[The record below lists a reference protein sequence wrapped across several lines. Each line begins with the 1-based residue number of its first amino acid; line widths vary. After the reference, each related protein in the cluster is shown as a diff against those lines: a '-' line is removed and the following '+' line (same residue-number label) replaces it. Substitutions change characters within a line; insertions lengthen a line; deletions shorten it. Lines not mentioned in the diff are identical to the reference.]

1 MKPIILCIM
10 DGWGISNE
18 INHNA
23 IKMGNTP
30 VFDELLRKYPNG
42 VMQASGAD
50 VGLPPGQMGNSEV
63 GHMNL
68 GAGRI
73 VLQDLPRINNIIENG
88 LLADNLA
95 LNNLIKEAKSS
106 KLRTRAYVSVAWECP
121 YEGKVDSKIVLDIA
135 KQMLASGADEIESLL
150 CCCSAPDRCFTLIKI
165 TSFQH
170 SQ

>member
-18 INHNA
+18 TNHNA

-30 VFDELLRKYPNG
+30 VFDKLLRKYPNG
-42 VMQASGAD
+42 VMQASGTH
-50 VGLPPGQMGNSEV
+50 VGLPSGQMGNSEV

-73 VLQDLPRINNIIENG
+73 VVQDLPRINSIIENG
-88 LLADNLA
+88 LLADNLT

-106 KLRTRAYVSVAWECP
+106 NAVSYTHLTLPTTPYV
-121 YEGKVDSKIVLDIA
+121 
-135 KQMLASGADEIESLL
+135 
-150 CCCSAPDRCFTLIKI
+150 
-165 TSFQH
+165 
-170 SQ
+170 

>member
-18 INHNA
+18 TNHNA

-42 VMQASGAD
+42 VMQASGAH
-50 VGLPPGQMGNSEV
+50 VGLPSGQMGNSEV

-73 VLQDLPRINNIIENG
+73 VVQDLPRINNIIENE
-88 LLADNLA
+88 LLA
-95 LNNLIKEAKSS
+95 
-106 KLRTRAYVSVAWECP
+106 
-121 YEGKVDSKIVLDIA
+121 SKIWLTGFI
-135 KQMLASGADEIESLL
+135 
-150 CCCSAPDRCFTLIKI
+150 CFER
-165 TSFQH
+165 
-170 SQ
+170 

>member
-23 IKMGNTP
+23 IKIGNTP

-42 VMQASGAD
+42 VMQASGAH

-68 GAGRI
+68 GAGR
-73 VLQDLPRINNIIENG
+73 VVVQDLPRINEIIKNG
-88 LLADNLA
+88 LLIDNLA
-95 LNNLIKEAKSS
+95 LRKVAPTFVLSIALSARFPLNLPSQTELS
-106 KLRTRAYVSVAWECP
+106 P
-121 YEGKVDSKIVLDIA
+121 
-135 KQMLASGADEIESLL
+135 L
-150 CCCSAPDRCFTLIKI
+150 CFFPDF
-165 TSFQH
+165 SF
-170 SQ
+170 